1 MTLGTSGLLD
11 SRSARFMTTN
21 AQDSI
26 NPGDDRTIV
35 GYATP
40 NYRFSIGNTL
50 TYKNFTFAFLL
61 NSIQGGNGYY
71 IQDLSR
77 FLEATS
83 DYDYAQ
89 RQNQPAIRTNWTP
102 DNGVTDAPAVY
113 NYPSVASGNYQDR
126 SFVRLQDVSLQY
138 RFNRALLDK
147 LRLQNMSVFVSG
159 KNLYTW
165 SKWEGFDPELGVGA
179 NAYNMM
185 MRDVTVGLRLGF

>member
-1 MTLGTSGLLD
+1 M
-11 SRSARFMTTN
+11 
-21 AQDSI
+21 
-26 NPGDDRTIV
+26 
-35 GYATP
+35 
-40 NYRFSIGNTL
+40 

-71 IQDLSR
+71 IQDLKR

-83 DYDYAQ
+83 AFDYAQ

-113 NYPSVASGNYQDR
+113 NYPSVESGNYQDR

-138 RFNRALLDK
+138 TFNRALLEK
-147 LRLQNMSVFVSG
+147 LKLQNMSVFVSG

-165 SKWEGFDPELGVGA
+165 TKWEGFDPELGVGA